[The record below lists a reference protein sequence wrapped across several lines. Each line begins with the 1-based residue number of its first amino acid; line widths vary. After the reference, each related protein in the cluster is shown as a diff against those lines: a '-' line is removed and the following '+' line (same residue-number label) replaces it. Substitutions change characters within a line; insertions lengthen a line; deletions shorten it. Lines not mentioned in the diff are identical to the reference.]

1 MAELEPLQVGVMFW
15 TGGVLGMD
23 APPGEIAAM
32 VKSLG
37 VSCGQIGIH
46 AEADLGPAGQA
57 AWKEALDAHDLTVV
71 TAFPGFVGESYADI
85 PTVEKTVG
93 YIPRATREEREKRTY
108 ATSDFAHALGIP
120 GVATH
125 VGFVPEDHGDSDYI
139 AVREMVRRVC
149 DHCARNGQTFALET
163 GQEPAETLKAF
174 ILDVDRPNLGVN
186 FDPANM
192 ILYGSGEPLEAL
204 EVVSSW
210 LTTVHCKDAKWPT
223 QEGEWGTETSLG
235 EGDVGMDR
243 YVAKL
248 KQIGYKGPLTIEREI
263 TGEAQRGDLTSA
275 IALLE
280 KLRSRA

>member
-1 MAELEPLQVGVMFW
+1 MTTLEPLQVGVMFW

-23 APPGEIAAM
+23 ASPGEIAAM

-37 VSCGQIGIH
+37 VRCGQIGIH
-46 AEADLGPAGQA
+46 GEADLGPASQA
-57 AWKEALDAHDLTVV
+57 AWKEALAAHDLTVV
-71 TAFPGFVGESYADI
+71 TAFPAFVGESYADI

-108 ATSDFAHALGIP
+108 EASDFAHALGIS

-125 VGFVPEDHGDSDYI
+125 VGFVPEDHSDPDYV
-139 AVREMVRRVC
+139 AVRDMVRRVC
-149 DHCARNGQTFALET
+149 DHCAGNGQTFALET

-204 EVVSSW
+204 EVVSQW
-210 LTTVHCKDAKWPT
+210 LTSVHCKDAKWPT
-223 QEGEWGTETSLG
+223 TKGEWGAETPLG

-248 KQIGYKGPLTIEREI
+248 KEVGYTAPLAIEREI
-263 TGEAQRGDLTSA
+263 TGEAQRADLTSA
-275 IALLE
+275 IALLNR
-280 KLRSRA
+280 LRTS